1 MAKLFFLLILLLLSC
16 SNDYNNE
23 FEANQNYKLP
33 DYVDYNHIKPIL
45 SDRCFIC
52 HGPDQIQKRNLRLD
66 LNHTSNSVQNTIK
79 KNIIIPGNAKK

>member
-1 MAKLFFLLILLLLSC
+1 MAKLFFLLILLLSC

-33 DYVDYNHIKPIL
+33 DYVDYNFHIKPIL

-52 HGPDQIQKRNLRLD
+52 HGPDQGSRKGNLRLD

-79 KNIIIPGNAKK
+79 KT